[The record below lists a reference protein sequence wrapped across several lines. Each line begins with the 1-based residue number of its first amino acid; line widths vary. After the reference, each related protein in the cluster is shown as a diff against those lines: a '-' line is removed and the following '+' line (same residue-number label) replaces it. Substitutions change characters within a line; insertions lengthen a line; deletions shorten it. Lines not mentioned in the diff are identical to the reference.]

1 MIKMDLSKPQELTRD
16 QILSDEIIRELFSM
30 EDIVA
35 RERLTTQI
43 EERAKVLGCK
53 TEFVRLIRAQKTQL
67 KEARKELEEKQRAL
81 AVSNVYHCILG
92 GKDEED
98 LIEFRTG
105 RWTVSDAGV
114 SAQAFRETV
123 VASHY
128 PIIIS
133 KRLINRESG
142 KSKLEITWWINRL
155 QKSITVDRSNAM
167 SNSKIVSLAD
177 YDFPAS
183 SETARALVSYLADF
197 ESLNIG
203 VIPTE
208 TSTSKYGWADDEF
221 VPYTDKITF
230 DGNASYKALV
240 DSITEAGSYDTWKSI
255 ICHVRRSGRKEP
267 LVYLAAS
274 FGSILLK
281 LINIA
286 PFIVNL
292 YGSTS
297 KGKTVSLMM
306 AASVWANAGGRG
318 YIAESTSTANSL
330 EIRQGILNHLP
341 LMIDDLSKIRDRD
354 KEKFVDLIYMLC
366 AGGGKNRLNRNIE
379 MRDASTWDNII
390 LTNIERPLTDE
401 TMQGGAI
408 NRVLDFEIQPG
419 DIFQK
424 GEGNDVVTILSENY
438 GFAGKDFVET
448 IQILGKDNVAKRI
461 KEYEAK
467 IRQAAV
473 ESGETKEDKQV
484 TPLAVLLL
492 ADEISERAIFQDGIR
507 LDMAY
512 CLANIK
518 SKDQVSEM
526 QRAYDHFIDA
536 CNINQSKF
544 SASSFDDTWGAWR
557 GDWIYIIPA
566 ALEHI
571 AKQYNFSVKQ
581 FIAWCKEA
589 GLLDCDKDGRGTKKV
604 SLGEYNKRIRCYVIR
619 SSMDGIAP
627 TQVSDA
633 DDDEEYEYEEELD
646 YDEPLPFDMP

>member
-1 MIKMDLSKPQELTRD
+1 MDLSKPAELTRD
-16 QILSDEIIRELFSM
+16 QILSEEIIRELFLI

-35 RERLTTQI
+35 RERTITQI

-53 TEFVRLIRAQKTQL
+53 TEFTRLVRAQRTQM
-67 KEARKELEEKQRAL
+67 KEAQKELQEKQRAL
-81 AVSNVYHCILG
+81 AVSNIYHCILTD
-92 GKDEED
+92 KDGEN
-98 LIEFRTG
+98 LTEFRTG
-105 RWTVSDAGV
+105 RWMVGDAGV
-114 SAQAFRETV
+114 TAQAFRETV
-123 VASHY
+123 TASHY

-142 KSKLEITWWINRL
+142 KSKLEITWWINGL

-167 SNSKIVSLAD
+167 SNSKIVALAD

-183 SETARALVSYLADF
+183 SETARALVSYLSDF

-221 VPYTDKITF
+221 VPYTDKIIF

-240 DSITEAGSYDTWKSI
+240 DSIAEAGSYEAWKSI
-255 ICHVRRSGRKEP
+255 ICRVRRSGRKEP

-274 FGSILLK
+274 FGSVLLK

-306 AASVWANAGGRG
+306 AASVWANPSGRG

-330 EIRQGILNHLP
+330 EIRQGILNNLP

-424 GEGNDVVTILSENY
+424 GEGNEVVTILSENY

-448 IQILGKDNVAKRI
+448 VQILGKDNVAKRI
-461 KEYEAK
+461 KEYETK
-467 IRQAAV
+467 IRKAAID
-473 ESGETKEDKQV
+473 SGEIKEDKQV

-492 ADEISERAIFQDGIR
+492 ADEIAERAIFQDGIR
-507 LDMAY
+507 LDLSY

-544 SASSFDDTWGAWR
+544 SPSSYDDTWGAWR
-557 GDWIYIIPA
+557 GEWIYIIPA

-571 AKQYNFSVKQ
+571 AKQYNFAVKQ
-581 FIAWCKEA
+581 FIGWCKEN
-589 GLLDCDKDGRGTKKV
+589 GLLDCDKDNRNMKRV
-604 SLGEYNKRIRCYVIR
+604 SLGDYGKRVRCYVIR
-619 SSMDGIAP
+619 SSTEGIA
-627 TQVSDA
+627 TESETDA
-633 DDDEEYEYEEELD
+633 NEDEEYLD

>member
-1 MIKMDLSKPQELTRD
+1 MDLSKPAELTRD
-16 QILSDEIIRELFSM
+16 QILSEEIIRELFLI

-35 RERLTTQI
+35 RERTITQI

-53 TEFVRLIRAQKTQL
+53 TEFTRLVRAQRTQI
-67 KEARKELEEKQRAL
+67 KEAQKELQEKQRAL
-81 AVSNVYHCILG
+81 AVSNIYHCILTD
-92 GKDEED
+92 KDGEN
-98 LIEFRTG
+98 LTEFRTG
-105 RWTVSDAGV
+105 RWMVGDAGV
-114 SAQAFRETV
+114 TAQAFRETV
-123 VASHY
+123 TASHY

-142 KSKLEITWWINRL
+142 KSKLEITWWINGH

-167 SNSKIVSLAD
+167 SNSKIVALAD

-183 SETARALVSYLADF
+183 SETARALVSYLSDF

-221 VPYTDKITF
+221 VPYTDKIIF

-240 DSITEAGSYDTWKSI
+240 DSIAEAGSYEAWKSI
-255 ICHVRRSGRKEP
+255 ICRVRRSGRKEP

-274 FGSILLK
+274 FGSVLLK

-306 AASVWANAGGRG
+306 AASVWANPSGRG

-330 EIRQGILNHLP
+330 EIRQGILNNLP

-424 GEGNDVVTILSENY
+424 GEGNEVVTVLSENY

-448 IQILGKDNVAKRI
+448 VQILGKDNVVKQI
-461 KEYEAK
+461 KEYETK
-467 IRQAAV
+467 IRKAAID
-473 ESGETKEDKQV
+473 SGEIKEDKQV

-492 ADEISERAIFQDGIR
+492 ADEIAERAIFQDGIR
-507 LDMAY
+507 LDLSY

-544 SASSFDDTWGAWR
+544 SPSSYDDTWGAWR
-557 GDWIYIIPA
+557 GEWIYIIPA

-571 AKQYNFSVKQ
+571 AWQYNFSVKQ
-581 FIAWCKEA
+581 FIAWCKEER
-589 GLLDCDKDGRGTKKV
+589 LLDCDKDNRNMKRV
-604 SLGEYNKRIRCYVIR
+604 SLGDYGKRIRCYAIR
-619 SSMDGIAP
+619 SSADGINSEQA
-627 TQVSDA
+627 SDT
-633 DDDEEYEYEEELD
+633 DEEEYVEDLE
-646 YDEPLPFDMP
+646 YDEPLPFDVP

>member
-1 MIKMDLSKPQELTRD
+1 MRPLELTDINTYTRD
-16 QILSDEIIRELFSM
+16 KILSLDFIRELFSD
-30 EDIVA
+30 EDEVA
-35 RERLTTQI
+35 REKNIQDLQAHAKQI
-43 EERAKVLGCK
+43 GCK
-53 TEFVRLIRAQKTQL
+53 TEFDKLIGAQRRQI
-67 KEARKELEEKQRAL
+67 KEARKELEAKQKAL
-81 AVSNVYHCILG
+81 AVSNIFQCAIQTKEGV
-92 GKDEED
+92 ED
-98 LIEFRTG
+98 LAEFRTG
-105 RWTVSDAGV
+105 RWSVSESGV
-114 SAQAFRETV
+114 SAQGFKETV
-123 VASHY
+123 MASHY
-128 PIIIS
+128 PLIIS
-133 KRLINRESG
+133 RRLINRETG
-142 KSKLEITWWINRL
+142 KSKLEITWWINHI
-155 QKSITVDRSNAM
+155 QKSIMVDRSNAM
-167 SNSKIVSLAD
+167 SNSKIVALAD

-183 SETARALVSYLADF
+183 SETSRALVSYLSDF

-208 TSTSKYGWADDEF
+208 ISTSKFGWADEEF
-221 VPYTDKITF
+221 VPYTDAITF

-240 DSITEAGSYDTWKSI
+240 DSVVEAGSYETWKKTISQ
-255 ICHVRRSGRKEP
+255 VRRSGRKEP

-306 AASVWANAGGRG
+306 AASIWANPSGRG

-379 MRDASTWDNII
+379 MRDTSTWDNII

-424 GEGNDVVTILSENY
+424 GEGNDVVTVLSENY

-448 IQILGKDNVAKRI
+448 VQLLGKDNVAKLI
-461 KEYEAK
+461 KQYEEK
-467 IRQAAV
+467 IRQAAA
-473 ESGETKEDKQV
+473 ESGEIKEDKQV

-492 ADEISERAIFQDGIR
+492 ADEIAERAIFEDGIR
-507 LDMAY
+507 LDLDY
-512 CLANIK
+512 CIANIK
-518 SKDQVSEM
+518 SKEQVSEM

-536 CNINQSKF
+536 CTINRSKF
-544 SASSFDDTWGAWR
+544 GPGSYDDIWGAWR
-557 GDWIYIIPA
+557 GDYIYIIPSI
-566 ALEHI
+566 LEKI
-571 AKQYNFSVKQ
+571 AWTYNFSVKQ
-581 FIAWCKEA
+581 FIAWCKEMR
-589 GLLDCDKDGRGTKKV
+589 LLDCDKDNRNMKRV
-604 SLGEYNKRIRCYVIR
+604 SLGDVNRRVRCYAIR
-619 SSMDGIAP
+619 ASLDGINQEP
-627 TQVSDA
+627 DQEDDNWVYGEY
-633 DDDEEYEYEEELD
+633 DDEP
-646 YDEPLPFDMP
+646 DEPLPFEMP